1 MESTYSES
9 LAAFVERIYYNE
21 LFAEIQGNPGLKSLV
36 D

>member
-9 LAAFVERIYYNE
+9 LAAFVERIYCE
-21 LFAEIQGNPGLKSLV
+21 DLSAAAQGNQDFTCLV